1 MITNFKKLTLGI
13 SAAALTIGGVACA
26 QAPANPPKM
35 ERPKIDANGDGTVT
49 RAEARA
55 AATAMFAKMDVN
67 KDGKLDKADRELA
80 RQQMQDARFARLD
93 TNSDGSISKAEFSAE
108 RAPGGPGPHGGPDG
122 DGPPPPPGGPRGDG
136 PGMDGPGKDG
146 PGKNGARDG
155 RGHHDKR
162 GGHGF
167 GHGGHGGGM
176 MWMAKQA
183 DTNNDDA
190 ISQAEFMAA
199 AMKRF
204 DAEDTNKDGKVTK
217 EERQASREAKKAEW
231 QAKRAD
237 KKADNKAAN

>member
-35 ERPKIDANGDGTVT
+35 ERPKIDANDDGIVT
-49 RAEARA
+49 RAEAQA

-67 KDGKLDKADRELA
+67 KDSKLDQADRELA
-80 RQQMQDARFARLD
+80 RQQRTDARFARLD
-93 TNSDGSISKAEFSAE
+93 TNNDGSISKAEFSA
-108 RAPGGPGPHGGPDG
+108 ANGPEGRGPQGGPDG
-122 DGPPPPPGGPRGDG
+122 DGPPPPPPGG
-136 PGMDGPGKDG
+136 PGMGGPDGPGKDG
-146 PGKNGARDG
+146 PGMRGGKDG
-155 RGHHDKR
+155 RGHR
-162 GGHGF
+162 GGHG
-167 GHGGHGGGM
+167 GMRGHGGGM

-183 DTNNDDA
+183 DTNNDGA

-204 DAEDTNKDGKVTK
+204 DAEDANKDGKVTK
-217 EERQASREAKKAEW
+217 EERQASREAKKAKW
-231 QAKRAD
+231 QAKRGD